1 MKGFWENIKFFV
13 SGHRVASIATAGVV
27 GVSAVGAGGFAA
39 YNAFSDNKEPELEIV
54 EVEEKAATGDI
65 YIPQFKSV
73 VLTSESIEKDITIY
87 ISEPTTG
94 EDEESDTCIT
104 GVPFQVKMISVE
116 DGESL
121 QSYADAI
128 TSIDEQIKEYTS
140 AYDETYSVND
150 ILQDRN
156 VDVTI
161 TDENNEVIDTEAGD
175 ITTDPLYQ
183 LYLDKETALQA
194 YTLALN
200 ELEGPVYT
208 DDDEDGV
215 ISETDVEPGDYVAC
229 IVNSTDEGATAYQP
243 ETMET
248 AVNVKDKVE
257 FVVQEEIQKQVK
269 EDVASEDG
277 QVEEAVPVEATLT
290 DTVAFVDSK
299 KVENGGSYKETT
311 DAVAPTTTASS
322 SKATVKSGGKTS
334 TEHNVTTTSRTR
346 VRNNGAVA
354 GSTNP
359 YALVAVS
366 LVQVA
371 AVDGE
376 EPAAEETPI
385 VTEPEQEE
393 TKPATYT
400 VTIKCV
406 SGDST
411 IKTET
416 KENIEA
422 GKHTFSAPSVNGY
435 TVSGSS
441 SQEVSIEK
449 DTTVTFNYTKNEVK
463 KYKITINYQDVDG
476 NKIKDS
482 ASEEKEEGSSYSY
495 DAPAISGYTISGDN
509 KASGTVSGD
518 VTITFKYTKDPVT
531 TTTTEKATLDM
542 SYSAG
547 TFTISATTNVSSVKV
562 NDTAVSMSGGK
573 GTYKASKD
581 GDYKLTG
588 VATFSDGATD
598 NSLSV
603 TYTVSG
609 YGTGSS
615 EKLKDSKGNQLYL
628 DSEGKTEATAA
639 DYEKGKTYYYKEAA
653 YTYYGWQ
660 TIDGS
665 TKYFDGNG
673 NYVTGEQVIQGVKY
687 NFGSDG
693 ALLVN
698 GVGIDVSKHQGSI
711 DWSQA
716 GPAVSFAIVRCGYR
730 GMYDGQ
736 LHEDSYFY
744 KNMSGAKS
752 NGVSTGIYV
761 YSTAL
766 NEAEAV
772 AEASMAVSMANK
784 AGGCSLPIFIDMED
798 SVRGQRSLSNDQRT
812 AIINAFC
819 STVQSGGYKAGVY
832 ANKTWMTNYINT
844 SSLSSSCY
852 IWVAQYNTSCSYT
865 GRKSIW
871 QYSSKGS
878 IPGIKGNVD
887 VNKSYF

>member
-94 EDEESDTCIT
+94 DDEESDTCIT

-376 EPAAEETPI
+376 EPATEETPT

-422 GKHTFSAPSVNGY
+422 GEQTFSAPAVDGY
-435 TVSGSS
+435 TVTGESSKKVTVSG
-441 SQEVSIEK
+441 
-449 DTTVTFNYTKNEVK
+449 DTTVTFTYKNNEPEKYTVTVK
-463 KYKITINYQDVDG
+463 YQDVDG
-476 NKIKDS
+476 NTLKGDYTESVEAGNHTYTAPTI
-482 ASEEKEEGSSYSY
+482 EGY
-495 DAPAISGYTISGDN
+495 DISGNSEKTIKVPD
-509 KASGTVSGD
+509 TVT
-518 VTITFKYTKDPVT
+518 VTFKYTKKPVT

-598 NSLSV
+598 NSLNV

-628 DSEGKTEATAA
+628 DNEGKTEATAA

-660 TIDGS
+660 TIDGT

-798 SVRGQRSLSNDQRT
+798 SVRGQRSLSNAQRT